1 MSTPQEIRQ
10 IMREALEQQRTQTLA
25 SMSASAQRIVSI
37 APKSQLEDVQAKA
50 RSAFRKALS
59 WPTAQASAA
68 GAVMGYAFVL
78 TALNI
83 AGGHAP
89 NPLTAPVASVSG
101 LVVLLSL
108 AQFAF
113 LIRSR

>member
-1 MSTPQEIRQ
+1 MTTPEEIRQ
-10 IMREALEQQRTQTLA
+10 IMRDALEQQRAQTLA

-37 APKSQLEDVQAKA
+37 APKPQLEDVQAKA
-50 RSAFRKALS
+50 RAAFRKALS

-78 TALNI
+78 AALNI
-83 AGGHAP
+83 AGGHVP

-101 LVVLLSL
+101 LVALLSL
-108 AQFAF
+108 AQFAY
-113 LIRSR
+113 LTRNR